1 MPQRTN
7 EKQQVIEMLKK
18 LLAPQGCIV
27 TPSKMLL
34 DCELNE
40 LREVDVVAEMT
51 VDGHLF
57 AQSFEV
63 VGRGRPMDIT
73 WVDGMIRKH
82 ETLPTDRLY
91 LVSWSGFTEAALKR
105 AQATAKVFPVTVEPA
120 PGAASLYADQI
131 HVALKSIK
139 PVVKL
144 PDGRHFGVQ
153 FVPDL
158 GIFSDNGAVLGTVWA
173 RRFSNGSARTRRES

>member
-131 HVALKSIK
+131 HVAAS
-139 PVVKL
+139 
-144 PDGRHFGVQ
+144 
-153 FVPDL
+153 
-158 GIFSDNGAVLGTVWA
+158 
-173 RRFSNGSARTRRES
+173 